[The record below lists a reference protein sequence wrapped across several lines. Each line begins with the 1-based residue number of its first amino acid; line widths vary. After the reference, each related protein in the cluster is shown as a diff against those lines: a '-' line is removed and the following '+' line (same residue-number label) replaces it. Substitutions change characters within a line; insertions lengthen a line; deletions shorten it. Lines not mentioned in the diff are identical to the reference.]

1 MTRGII
7 CSFDHDSSA
16 LIFINGP
23 NARASQ
29 ILRNDQAVVTSP
41 ATYPALLTPP
51 TPSQRLSPSAAI
63 DPNDANESG
72 PSSSNLSPGVI
83 EHLEISQTFNALELD
98 NLRLMSHYFTHV
110 WQSIVSDTDGE
121 AKDNHH
127 ALWHDLIPGLAVTHP
142 FLLHA
147 LLAVSAVHL
156 ALTTPASSAIPSELE
171 SLANIARHHHAQ
183 SLPLIRQTLRSP
195 LDSTIIQPLFAS
207 SMFIAMYAFTHSLI
221 QDARTDLDPLDEFSY
236 GLTMLHGMEAVVQC
250 DPMLLLGTP
259 FNVMLIPN
267 PRDPDAPLSPATEG
281 YLAALRAAH
290 ARMTWPGGRD
300 EADAY
305 GYMIDILRYTFV
317 LHRETSGRMMAFLPF
332 AIKLPDLVLSGIREQ
347 QPLALCL
354 VAGYATVLYS
364 LKNNL
369 WIHGWG
375 EGVMEG
381 VERKLAGTEWE
392 EVIAWPSRVVSR
404 DPS

>member
-1 MTRGII
+1 
-7 CSFDHDSSA
+7 
-16 LIFINGP
+16 
-23 NARASQ
+23 
-29 ILRNDQAVVTSP
+29 
-41 ATYPALLTPP
+41 
-51 TPSQRLSPSAAI
+51 
-63 DPNDANESG
+63 
-72 PSSSNLSPGVI
+72 
-83 EHLEISQTFNALELD
+83 
-98 NLRLMSHYFTHV
+98 
-110 WQSIVSDTDGE
+110 
-121 AKDNHH
+121 
-127 ALWHDLIPGLAVTHP
+127 
-142 FLLHA
+142 
-147 LLAVSAVHL
+147 
-156 ALTTPASSAIPSELE
+156 
-171 SLANIARHHHAQ
+171 
-183 SLPLIRQTLRSP
+183 
-195 LDSTIIQPLFAS
+195 
-207 SMFIAMYAFTHSLI
+207 MFIAMYAFTHSLI

-305 GYMIDILRYTFV
+305 DYMIDILRYTFV